1 MMRPDSDSTPNR
13 SFAAWLRLAKPIPA
27 TFGEE
32 PVMVLDIGPSGA
44 LLLGQRGYPLGF
56 EQELAFRDRD
66 GNVSVPALVT
76 GVEDHGESPH
86 RDLLVRF
93 RASGHG
99 LTEFLDSYQQQIH
112 RAEVANAEGD
122 IAHNVIDGDR
132 MLSDLGS
139 AARSNEPYLRC
150 RLLNGVWRH
159 QITLERGQPPDGF
172 TISAAEA
179 DEQVSLLQL
188 AYEESDNDGRN
199 ALREFAAVSLPPT

>member
-27 TFGEE
+27 TFGGE

-44 LLLGQRGYPLGF
+44 LLSGQGGYPLGF
-56 EQELAFRDRD
+56 EQELAFRDRR
-66 GNVSVPALVT
+66 GNVSVRALVT
-76 GVEDHGESPH
+76 GVEDHGESPQ

-93 RASGHG
+93 RERGDG
-99 LTEFLDSYQQQIH
+99 LTEFIDSYQQQIH
-112 RAEVANAEGD
+112 RAEVANADGD

-139 AARSNEPYLRC
+139 AARANEPYLRC
-150 RLLNGVWRH
+150 RMRNGAWTRE
-159 QITLERGQPPDGF
+159 ITRERDQPPDGF

-188 AYEESDNDGRN
+188 AYEESDDDGRN